1 MTNKKIFTIFLI
13 LALITSILTLL
24 LLASPFKKSKTD
36 SKDLPQGKFS
46 FEADT
51 EYEDTTDEYDPSL
64 EPGSELADNN
74 VYFTNFELLF
84 DFLTVDAVGSISY
97 HTAEFLNSHGYG
109 GYHELTILQETI
121 NNDITYPRF
130 LCILDDTDK
139 LIEIRFRA
147 DQQKFEFS
155 IINNIY

>member
-1 MTNKKIFTIFLI
+1 MANKRIFIIFLI
-13 LALITSILTLL
+13 IAVASSILTLFI
-24 LLASPFKKSKTD
+24 LANPFKRDKTS

-51 EYEDTTDEYDPSL
+51 EYEDTTDKYDPSL

-84 DFLTVDAVGSISY
+84 DFLTMDAVGSISY
-97 HTAEFLNSHGYG
+97 HTADFLNAHGYG

-121 NNDITYPRF
+121 NDEITYPRF
-130 LCILDDTDK
+130 ICSLDDTGK

-147 DQQKFEFS
+147 DLQEFEFD
-155 IINNIY
+155 IVNNIY